1 MGTWLKSVI
10 QQTMVADASA
20 RPTSGQTRSNA
31 VNTTPDPCFHSLQG
45 MLIVTL
51 LVPALPSVVGATS
64 GQVTPFDASPF
75 LIFPSRGPASV
86 LSHGVER
93 SPKKEGKEF
102 VKFHDGLAN
111 IVGN

>member
-1 MGTWLKSVI
+1 M
-10 QQTMVADASA
+10 
-20 RPTSGQTRSNA
+20 SGQ
-31 VNTTPDPCFHSLQG
+31 F
-45 MLIVTL
+45 
-51 LVPALPSVVGATS
+51 
-64 GQVTPFDASPF
+64 TPFDASPF